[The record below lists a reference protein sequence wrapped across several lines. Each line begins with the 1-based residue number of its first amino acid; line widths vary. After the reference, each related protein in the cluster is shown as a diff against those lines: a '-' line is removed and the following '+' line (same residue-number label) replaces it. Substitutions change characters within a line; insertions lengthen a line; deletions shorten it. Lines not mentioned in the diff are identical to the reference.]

1 MLRNLL
7 VHIPTE
13 QPPKPVIDCAVSL
26 AAAVGAHLD
35 AVAIGYESV
44 SAGFVLEGGAAAVA
58 AVMDIERERA
68 LERAN
73 AAVAVFEAEA
83 RRAEIGYAAR
93 ALSAIPAEAAQTVA
107 ALARLS
113 DLAIVLQPELSRRS
127 FDNDVPQEVL
137 FGSGGPV
144 LMVPYI
150 HKGPFEASHVG
161 IAWDGSRLAARA
173 LRDAMPF
180 LTAAKTV
187 TVITVNK
194 DRNAAGEA
202 SPTELTV
209 NLGRCG
215 IHARIERLTAD
226 GSNIH
231 NAILSTAA
239 DNSIDL
245 LVMGGYGHSRLQ
257 ERILG
262 GVTRGIFESMTIPTL
277 MSH

>member
-1 MLRNLL
+1 
-7 VHIPTE
+7 
-13 QPPKPVIDCAVSL
+13 
-26 AAAVGAHLD
+26 
-35 AVAIGYESV
+35 
-44 SAGFVLEGGAAAVA
+44 
-58 AVMDIERERA
+58 
-68 LERAN
+68 
-73 AAVAVFEAEA
+73 VFEAEA
-83 RRAEIGYAAR
+83 RRAEIGYAAH

-113 DLAIVLQPELSRRS
+113 DLTIVLQPELSRRS

-173 LRDAMPF
+173 LRDAMPL

-187 TVITVNK
+187 TVITVNE

-209 NLGRCG
+209 NRG

-245 LVMGGYGHSRLQ
+245 LVMGGYGHSRLK

-262 GVTRGIFESMTIPTL
+262 GVTLGILESMTIPTL

>member
-7 VHIPTE
+7 VHIPT
-13 QPPKPVIDCAVSL
+13 QQSPTPVIDCAVSL
-26 AAAVGAHLD
+26 AAAGGAYLD

-44 SAGFVLEGGAAAVA
+44 NAGFVLEGGAVAVA
-58 AVMDIERERA
+58 AVMEIERERA
-68 LERAN
+68 LESAN
-73 AAVAVFEAEA
+73 AAIAVFEADA
-83 RRAEIGYAAR
+83 RRAGIAYATR
-93 ALSAIPAEAAQTVA
+93 ALSAMPAEAAQTVA
-107 ALARLS
+107 ALARLH
-113 DLAIVLQPELSRRS
+113 DLTIVLQPERSRPS
-127 FDNDVPQEVL
+127 LDNDVPQEVL

-150 HKGPFEASHVG
+150 HKGPLEANHVG

-187 TVITVNK
+187 TVITVNE
-194 DRNAAGEA
+194 DRNPAGA
-202 SPTELTV
+202 SPSELAV
-209 NLGRCG
+209 QLGRRG
-215 IHARIERLTAD
+215 IHARIDRLTAD

-239 DNSIDL
+239 DNSIDF

-277 MSH
+277 MAH